1 MIRDDIHVG
10 AALTADKDPV
20 ETLVEI
26 TSVNRSLKEQQ
37 WRHQTNHFWKI
48 YDVLVTHSGK

>member
-48 YDVLVTHSGK
+48 YDVLVTHRGK